1 MFGMKKRNA
10 PRMEELFALHPHVV
24 NKIVY
29 ADEPQQ
35 RPCWVKGRKA
45 IFHRWANTANP
56 CLPKGIEPED
66 ERARY
71 FQYRSVQAI
80 VEYMDGT
87 VERVWPQELEFADGG
102 RFEELTWLPRSQTE
116 G

>member
-1 MFGMKKRNA
+1 MFGMKKRIESHT
-10 PRMEELFALHPHVV
+10 EELVALPPVQNV
-24 NKIVY
+24 VY
-29 ADEPQQ
+29 AEEPQQ
-35 RPCWVKGRKA
+35 RPCWVNGRKA

-56 CLPKGIEPED
+56 CLPKGVEPND

-87 VERVWPQELEFADGG
+87 VERVWPQEVEFADGG
-102 RFEELTWLPRSQTE
+102 RFDDMTWLPRSRTE